1 MSFYTSLSGL
11 KGAQSELAVVS
22 NNVANVGTIG
32 FKKSRTEFGDL
43 MSASPMSSGNV
54 AGQGTRLKSITQ
66 QFGQGGFQASE
77 RALDIAIGGEGFFMT
92 RGEQTGGRLSFTR
105 NGAFGID
112 SQRYVRDGRGA
123 YLQVLPVDS
132 DGIVTATGIT
142 ATRNLQI
149 PLTSGQSIAT
159 SEIDITVS
167 LPQDADLPAS
177 RPVYGASN
185 PYAFDRT
192 DPNSYNYS
200 TAATVYD
207 ASGNALP
214 ATLYYVRTSAPTG
227 ASTDSNW
234 QVHMFVGNQEVSSD
248 PASPSPAVPLTL
260 TFNATG
266 ALTAPS
272 GPVTFANAQPAGASA
287 PLSLTLDFGTATR
300 QAGGP
305 FVPTAFDQNGVAAGK
320 LDNVSVGNDGLV
332 TATFSNGDTQ
342 PLGKVVMA
350 SFANPAGLR
359 QFGDAS
365 WGITGK
371 SGDPQI
377 GEAGKDGLG
386 TIQSGALEQAN
397 VDITEELVALIAAQ
411 RNFQANAKAI
421 ETANTMTQ
429 AIVNIRT

>member
-11 KGAQSELAVVS
+11 KGAQTELAVVS
-22 NNVANVGTIG
+22 NNIANVGTVG

-77 RALDIAIGGEGFFMT
+77 RALDIAISGEGFFMT
-92 RGEQTGGRLSFTR
+92 RGELTGGRMSFTR

-112 SQRYVRDGRGA
+112 PERYVRDSRGA
-123 YLQVLPVDS
+123 YLQVLPVDTE
-132 DGIVTATGIT
+132 GNVTATGIS

-149 PLTSGQSIAT
+149 PQTSGASIST
-159 SEIDITVS
+159 SAIDISVT
-167 LPQDADLPAS
+167 LPQNADLPAS
-177 RPVYGASN
+177 RPVYNAAN

-207 ASGNALP
+207 AAGNALA
-214 ATLYYVRTSAPTG
+214 ATVYYVRTGAPGG
-227 ASTDSNW
+227 AVTDSTW
-234 QVHMFVGNQEVSSD
+234 EAHLFVGNQEVSSN
-248 PASPSPAVPLTL
+248 PAQTSPAVPLQL
-260 TFNATG
+260 TFDAAGT
-266 ALTAPS
+266 LTAPA
-272 GPVTFANAQPAGASA
+272 GPTTFASAQPSGAA
-287 PLSLTLDFGTATR
+287 QPLNFTVDFGTATT

-320 LDNVSVGNDGLV
+320 LDNVSVGSDGLV
-332 TATFSNGDTQ
+332 TATFSNGDTI

-350 SFANPAGLR
+350 AFANPSGLR

-371 SGDPQI
+371 SGDATI
-377 GEAGKDGLG
+377 GEAGKDGFG
-386 TIQSGALEQAN
+386 VIQSGALEQAN
-397 VDITEELVALIAAQ
+397 VDITEELVQLIAAQ